1 MVNTFNSL
9 IILCSVLYSEKGEK
23 VTPPRVK
30 KMKKNRLVSSKV
42 LIMTALRLAVFF
54 IFFSDIDEL
63 YAFNQ
68 DISQRDRDSIDFY
81 LLNDEGRG
89 ALFLGDF
96 ETAIRNFEK
105 AISIGESIFGGN
117 SIKLVSPLAN
127 KGIAFKNNGEY
138 DKAIETYLEAEKA
151 IRETYSSDNPRL
163 GYVYANLGTVYKL
176 KGDYLK
182 NQEYQKAALRVFAS
196 DPKRYVDAIVTAEY
210 NIAENLYLLKEY
222 NEAIQ
227 TSLVNVNRVDD
238 ESKSFYYS
246 LLARI
251 YSELGNVAMTKN
263 YYQKTF
269 DILIQLK
276 GESSYD
282 LGLEYSDYTSFLLS
296 VGEYDEALKYV
307 KLSEVLVGKFFTTKS
322 LQYSDVMV
330 NFADYYLQRSSE
342 ASGLTDFYSK
352 RKEDLLTAL
361 DYYQKGLLAGTDGFS
376 VVDFSVNPE
385 LGQEISEIQLLEV
398 LKKKA
403 YCLENL
409 ADLDL
414 SASDK
419 QDAIAN
425 YTIALGTIEKAV
437 ELIHQ
442 IRTGFVSEDSQFFLS
457 ENQESTFMSAV
468 GVTYKLYQ
476 QTNDLAYAHKG
487 FELAEKSKSASF
499 LASIKDSR
507 AKKFGGIPDSLL
519 NREDYLKMNISSYK
533 EMLFEENQNSEPDS
547 VRIELFNSKI
557 FQLGE
562 EYEQLVQLFEDSFPN
577 YYSFKYRN
585 EVVGVES
592 IQSRINRKT
601 AVVEYLV
608 EEPNDQL
615 RDGQI
620 FKFIITDSDLRFTR
634 ETIDS
639 TFVANIESVYQF
651 LTSSKY
657 LFTGIEE
664 YKGYVTSAYR
674 LYQVLLESD
683 RMVLEN
689 RDLVVVPD
697 DKLAYIPFDALLSQ
711 MPDTSKMN
719 FRTLPYLVQDYSISY
734 TYSATLLYNYFDKA
748 KLAEKD
754 LLAFAPSYLNDDRD
768 YTEISEY
775 RAGLLPLPAVSKE
788 VDFIGEYVSGDIY
801 KDAAAQESQFKSA
814 ASDYDILHLAMHTL
828 INDTLPMYSKL
839 AFSKPG
845 LGNAEDGWLN
855 TNEIYTMD
863 LKARM
868 AVLSACNTGSG
879 RLQKGEGVMSLA
891 RGFLYAGCP
900 SIVMTLWEVE
910 DESGAHIM
918 KDFYKFLSKGKSKN
932 EALRSAKL
940 EHIQN
945 ADPLKAHPHYWLGY
959 VVVGNPEPIFKSKDI
974 YFVLI
979 IFGVIIFLFLDQIYR
994 KKKARD

>member
-1 MVNTFNSL
+1 MSKKFRFVCKSL
-9 IILCSVLYSEKGEK
+9 NYSFF
-23 VTPPRVK
+23 VVC
-30 KMKKNRLVSSKV
+30 
-42 LIMTALRLAVFF
+42 VFSC
-54 IFFSDIDEL
+54 FFSFSLGAQENNEE
-63 YAFNQ
+63 YSSFEK
-68 DISQRDRDSIDFY
+68 DS
-81 LLNDEGRG
+81 LLSIEMNRKGTHYFRM
-89 ALFLGDF
+89 GDF
-96 ETAIRNFEK
+96 DSAVISFKK
-105 AISIGESIFGGN
+105 AVELDVKLYGEEN
-117 SIKLVSPLAN
+117 MRLTTPLIN
-127 KGIAFKNNGEY
+127 LGIIFKNLGEF
-138 DKAIETYLEAEKA
+138 DKAIETYLKAEKV
-151 IRETYSSDNPRL
+151 INGSYSSDNPRL
-163 GYVYANLGTVYKL
+163 GYVFANLGTVYKL

-182 NQEYQKAALRVFAS
+182 NQEYQKAALRVFGS
-196 DPKRYVDAIVTAEY
+196 DPKRYADAIVTAEY
-210 NIAENLYLLKEY
+210 NIAENLYLLKQY
-222 NEAIQ
+222 TEAIQ
-227 TSLVNVNRVDD
+227 TSLANVGRVDED
-238 ESKSFYYS
+238 SKSYYYS
-246 LLARI
+246 LLARV
-251 YSELGNVAMTKN
+251 YSELGDVEMTKN

-269 DILIQLK
+269 DILVQLK
-276 GESSYD
+276 GEDSYD

-296 VGEYDEALKYV
+296 VGAYDEALEYV
-307 KLSEVLVGKFFTTKS
+307 KLSETLVAKYFTKKS
-322 LQYSDVMV
+322 LQYSDVML
-330 NFADYYLQRSSE
+330 NFGDYYLQRSSE
-342 ASGLTDFYSK
+342 ASGLNDFYTK
-352 RKEDLLTAL
+352 RKEDLLLAL
-361 DYYQKGLLAGTDGFS
+361 AYYQKALVAGTDGFS
-376 VVDFSVNPE
+376 ALDFSVNPA

-403 YCLENL
+403 YCLETL
-409 ADLDL
+409 ADLNL

-419 QDAIAN
+419 PEAVAN
-425 YTIALGTIEKAV
+425 LTIALDAIEKAA

-442 IRTGFVSEDSQFFLS
+442 IRTGYVSEDSQFFLS

-468 GVTYKLYQ
+468 GIAYKLFQ
-476 QTNDLAYAHKG
+476 QTNVVGYAQKG
-487 FELAEKSKSASF
+487 FEFAEKSKSASF
-499 LASIKDSR
+499 LASIKDSK

-547 VRIELFNSKI
+547 ARIELFNSKI

-562 EYEQLVQLFEDSFPN
+562 EYGQLVQLFEDSFPN
-577 YYSFKYRN
+577 YYSFKYKN
-585 EVVGVES
+585 EVVGVED
-592 IQSRINRKT
+592 IQKRMSRKT
-601 AVVEYLV
+601 AVVEYLI

-615 RDGQI
+615 HVGQI
-620 FKFIITDSDLRFTR
+620 FKFIITDSEVRFTR

-651 LTSSKY
+651 LTSPKY
-657 LFTGIEE
+657 LFTGKEE
-664 YKGYVTSAYR
+664 YKGYVTAAYQ
-674 LYQVLLESD
+674 LYQVLLDPD
-683 RMVLEN
+683 RLVLEN
-689 RDLVVVPD
+689 RELVVVPD

-719 FRTLPYLVQDYSISY
+719 FRTLPYLVNDYSISY

-748 KLAEKD
+748 KLAQKD
-754 LLAFAPSYLNDDRD
+754 LLAFAPSYVDDDRD

-788 VDFIGEYVSGDIY
+788 VDFVGEYVSGDIF
-801 KDAAAQESQFKSA
+801 KDSLAQESQFKRA

-839 AFSKPG
+839 AFSKPYMDE
-845 LGNAEDGWLN
+845 AEDGWLN

-879 RLQKGEGVMSLA
+879 KLQKGEGVMSLA

-918 KDFYKFLSKGKSKN
+918 KDFYKFLSKGKTKN

-940 EHIQN
+940 AHIQN

-959 VVVGNPEPIFKSKDI
+959 VVVGNPEPLFKSKDI

-979 IFGVIIFLFLDQIYR
+979 IFGVIVFLFLDQIYR

>member
-9 IILCSVLYSEKGEK
+9 IILCSLLYSEKGKK
-23 VTPPRVK
+23 VTPWKVE
-30 KMKKNRLVSSKV
+30 KMKKKVQSSYIVLNIRALV
-42 LIMTALRLAVFF
+42 VFF
-54 IFFSDIDEL
+54 FLLNSTASFARSSGYLDFEE
-63 YAFNQ
+63 
-68 DISQRDRDSIDFY
+68 DSIKFFG
-81 LLNDEGRG
+81 LLQDGKK
-89 ALFLGDF
+89 ALELGDF
-96 ETAIRNFEK
+96 ENGLKYFNHALDL
-105 AISIGESIFGGN
+105 GEMTFGAN
-117 SIKLVSPLAN
+117 SNRLFSPMVNQGVAY
-127 KGIAFKNNGEY
+127 KNLGEY
-138 DKAIETYLEAEKA
+138 DEAIGIYLRAEGGMK
-151 IRETYSSDNPRL
+151 TLYSADNPRL

-182 NQEYQKAALRVFAS
+182 NQEYQRAALRVFAS
-196 DPKRYVDAIVTAEY
+196 EPKRYVDAIVTAEY
-210 NIAENLYLLKEY
+210 NIAENLYLLKNY
-222 NEAIQ
+222 DEAIQ
-227 TSLVNVNRVDD
+227 TSLANVNRVDI

-251 YSELGNVAMTKN
+251 YSELGDVVMTKN

-276 GESSYD
+276 GEDSYD
-282 LGLEYSDYTSFLLS
+282 LGLEYSDYAAFLLA

-307 KLSEVLVGKFFTTKS
+307 KLSAELVAKYFTQKS
-322 LQYSDVMV
+322 LQYSDVML
-330 NFADYYLQRSSE
+330 NYGDYYLQRNSE
-342 ASGLTDFYSK
+342 ASGLSDFYAK
-352 RKEDLLTAL
+352 RREDLLIAL
-361 DYYQKGLLAGTDGFS
+361 DYYQKALVAGTDGFS
-376 VVDFSVNPE
+376 VLDFSVNPE
-385 LGQEISEIQLLEV
+385 IGQEISEIQLLEV

-403 YCLENL
+403 YCLETL
-409 ADLDL
+409 SDLNL
-414 SASDK
+414 SASNK
-419 QDAIAN
+419 QGAIAN
-425 YTIALGTIEKAV
+425 YTIALETIEKAV

-442 IRTGFVSEDSQFFLS
+442 IRTGYVSEDSQFFLA

-476 QTNDLAYAHKG
+476 QTNDLSYAHKG

-507 AKKFGGIPDSLL
+507 AKEFGGIPDSLL

-547 VRIELFNSKI
+547 ARIELFNAKI

-577 YYSFKYRN
+577 YYSFKYKN
-585 EVVGVES
+585 EVVGIEA
-592 IQSRINRKT
+592 IQRRISRKT
-601 AVVEYLV
+601 AVVEYLI
-608 EEPNDQL
+608 EEPNEKQKY
-615 RDGQI
+615 GQV
-620 FKFIITDSDLRFTR
+620 FKFIITDKDFRFTR
-634 ETIDS
+634 DVIDS
-639 TFVANIESVYQF
+639 SFVSDIESVYQF

-657 LFTGIEE
+657 LFTGKEE
-664 YKGYVTSAYR
+664 YKGYVTAAYQ
-674 LYQVLLESD
+674 LYRALLAKD
-683 RMVLEN
+683 QTVLED
-689 RDLVVVPD
+689 RELIIIPD

-734 TYSATLLYNYFDKA
+734 TYSATLLFNYFDKA

-754 LLAFAPSYLNDDRD
+754 LMAFAPSYLNDERD
-768 YTEISEY
+768 YTAISEY

-788 VDFIGEYVSGDIY
+788 VDFITEYVSGDVF
-801 KDAAAQESQFKSA
+801 KDSLAQESQFKKA
-814 ASDYDILHLAMHTL
+814 ASEYDILHLAMHTL

-839 AFSKPG
+839 AFSKPN

-879 RLQKGEGVMSLA
+879 KLQKGEGVMSLA

-910 DESGAHIM
+910 DESGAYIM

-940 EHIQN
+940 AHIQN

-959 VVVGNPEPIFKSKDI
+959 VVVGNPEPLFKSKDI

-979 IFGVIIFLFLDQIYR
+979 IFCVIAFLFLDQTYR
-994 KKKARD
+994 KRKARD

>member
-1 MVNTFNSL
+1 MFASL
-9 IILCSVLYSEKGEK
+9 FRKRGKGNPQESEKMKEN
-23 VTPPRVK
+23 
-30 KMKKNRLVSSKV
+30 KMLLRKCFTLSVFGLVF
-42 LIMTALRLAVFF
+42 FF
-54 IFFSDIDEL
+54 IFFTNSDGL

-68 DISQRDRDSIDFY
+68 DISQRDKDSLDFY
-81 LLNDEGRG
+81 LLNEEGRG

-96 ETAIRNFEK
+96 EEAIMNFEK
-105 AISIGESIFGGN
+105 AISLGGNVFGGH

-138 DKAIETYLEAEKA
+138 DKAIEVYLKAENVIK
-151 IRETYSSDNPRL
+151 EVYSSDDPRL
-163 GYVYANLGTVYKL
+163 GYVYSNLGTVYKL
-176 KGDYLK
+176 RGDYLK
-182 NQEYQKAALRVFAS
+182 NQEYQRAALRVFS
-196 DPKRYVDAIVTAEY
+196 NDSKRYFDAIEIAKY
-210 NIAENLYLLKEY
+210 NITETLYLLKNY
-222 NEAIQ
+222 DEAIQ
-227 TSLVNVNRVDD
+227 TSLANVVRGDD

-251 YSELGNVAMTKN
+251 YNELGDVVMTKN
-263 YYQKTF
+263 YYQETF
-269 DILIQLK
+269 DVLIQLK

-296 VGEYDEALKYV
+296 VGECDEALKYV
-307 KLSEVLVGKFFTTKS
+307 ELSEALVRKFFTTKS

-330 NFADYYLQRSSE
+330 NFADYYLERSSE
-342 ASGLTDFYSK
+342 ASGLSDFYTK
-352 RKEDLLTAL
+352 RKKDLLIAL
-361 DYYQKGLLAGTDGFS
+361 DYYQKALVAGTDGFS
-376 VVDFSVNPE
+376 VLDVPVNPE

-403 YCLENL
+403 YCLEML
-409 ADLDL
+409 ADLNL
-414 SASDK
+414 SAFRK

-425 YTIALGTIEKAV
+425 YTIALETIEKAV
-437 ELIHQ
+437 EVIHQ
-442 IRTGFVSEDSQFFLS
+442 IRTGYVSEDSQFFLS
-457 ENQESTFMSAV
+457 ENQEPTFMLAV
-468 GVTYKLYQ
+468 GVSYKLYQ
-476 QTNDLAYAHKG
+476 QTSDLSYAHKG

-519 NREDYLKMNISSYK
+519 NREDYLKMNITSYK

-547 VRIELFNSKI
+547 IRLELFNSKI

-577 YYSFKYRN
+577 YYSFKYKN
-585 EVVGVES
+585 DVVGIES
-592 IQSRINRKT
+592 IQNRISRKT
-601 AVVEYLV
+601 AVVEYLI
-608 EEPNDQL
+608 EEPNEKQKY
-615 RDGQI
+615 GQV
-620 FKFIITDSDLRFTR
+620 FKFIITSNDFRFTR
-634 ETIDS
+634 EVIDS
-639 TFVANIESVYQF
+639 SFVSDIESVHQF

-657 LFTGIEE
+657 LFTGMSEF
-664 YKGYVTSAYR
+664 KGYVTSAYQ
-674 LYQVLLESD
+674 LYQTLLQNDQALLEG
-683 RMVLEN
+683 RE
-689 RDLVVVPD
+689 LVVIPD

-734 TYSATLLYNYFDKA
+734 TYSATLLFNYFDKA

-754 LLAFAPSYLNDDRD
+754 LIAFAPSYEDDNRD
-768 YTEISEY
+768 YTAISEY
-775 RAGLLPLPAVSKE
+775 RGGLLPLPAVSKE
-788 VDFIGEYVSGDIY
+788 VDFIREYISGDVF
-801 KDAAAQESQFKSA
+801 KDSLAQESQFKKLA
-814 ASDYDILHLAMHTL
+814 LEYDILHLAMHTL

-839 AFSKPG
+839 AFSKPYIDQT
-845 LGNAEDGWLN
+845 EDGWLN

-879 RLQKGEGVMSLA
+879 KLQKGEGVMSLA

-910 DESGAHIM
+910 DESGAYIM

-940 EHIQN
+940 AHIQN

-959 VVVGNPEPIFKSKDI
+959 VVVGNSEPLFKSKDV
-974 YFVLI
+974 YFILI

-994 KKKARD
+994 KKKARIG